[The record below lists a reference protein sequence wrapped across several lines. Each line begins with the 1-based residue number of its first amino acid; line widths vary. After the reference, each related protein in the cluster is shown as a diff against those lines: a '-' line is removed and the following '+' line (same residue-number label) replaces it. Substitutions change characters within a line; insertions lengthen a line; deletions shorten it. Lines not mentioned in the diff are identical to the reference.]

1 MCYSNSKHFFSRRNK
16 EYKRKQRKGYISM
29 ITCKLPELLGRHR
42 MKIKELSEISGV
54 SYGILLRLYNDETQ
68 EVKYKVVSRL
78 CEVLDCNI
86 EDLLEYRTGNAD
98 QRELP
103 NLRG

>member
-1 MCYSNSKHFFSRRNK
+1 
-16 EYKRKQRKGYISM
+16 M

-42 MKIKELSEISGV
+42 IKVKELSKLSGV

-68 EVKYKVVSRL
+68 EVKYKVISRL
-78 CEVLDCNI
+78 CEALNCNI
-86 EDLLEYRTGNAD
+86 EDLFEYRMGNVD

-103 NLRG
+103 NLRR